1 MIDCLMGKLLEKTPE
16 LAVVGCGGVGYLAR
30 ISTSAAGALPAVG
43 EQCTLYTELRI
54 SENDITLYGFADKDS
69 RQMFRMLTA
78 ISGVGP
84 KAALSILGAL
94 SPQRIALAA
103 AGADHK
109 AFTVA
114 PGVGPKLAQRIVLEL
129 KDKVGRAF
137 AGGGVD
143 AASLAAA
150 PAPAGAMAQASAALV
165 SLGYSGSE
173 AAAALA
179 GLDESLP
186 VQELIRLALQGI
198 GKRR

>member
-16 LAVVGCGGVGYLAR
+16 SAVISCAGVGYLAH
-30 ISTSAAGALPAVG
+30 IPATAAGSLPAVG
-43 EQCTLYTELRI
+43 ENCTLYTELRV
-54 SENDITLYGFADKDS
+54 SETDITLYGFADREG

-78 ISGVGP
+78 VNGVGP

-94 SPQRIALAA
+94 GPQRIALAA
-103 AGADHK
+103 AGGDHK
-109 AFTVA
+109 ALTAA

-137 AGGGVD
+137 GSGGID
-143 AASLAAA
+143 AADLAAA
-150 PAPAGAMAQASAALV
+150 PAPAGGAAQAAAALV
-165 SLGYSGSE
+165 SLGYSGTE
-173 AAAALA
+173 AAQALA
-179 GLDESLP
+179 GLDPSLP

>member
-30 ISTSAAGALPAVG
+30 IPTSAAGALPAVG

-129 KDKVGRAF
+129 KDKV
-137 AGGGVD
+137 D
-143 AASLAAA
+143 KEQTAAALPGAMAAAAAA
-150 PAPAGAMAQASAALV
+150 PQSGMGEAISALV
-165 SLGYSGSE
+165 VLGYTQGE
-173 AAAALA
+173 AAAAVA
-179 GLDESLP
+179 SFPADWP
-186 VQELIRLALQGI
+186 VEELIKGALKKLASAG
-198 GKRR
+198 